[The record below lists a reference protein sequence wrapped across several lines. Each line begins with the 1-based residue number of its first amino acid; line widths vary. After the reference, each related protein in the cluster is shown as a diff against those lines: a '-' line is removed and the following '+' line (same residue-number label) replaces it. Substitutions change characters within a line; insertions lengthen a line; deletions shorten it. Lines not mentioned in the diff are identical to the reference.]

1 MSCKPDHRGSHI
13 RTRDKAV
20 RRHVRHD
27 LRLCVVLDSQGQGT
41 VILGTRT
48 FLHAVRHF
56 LLDHD
61 SDVINRHAALEET
74 HDDRGR
80 DIIRQVCN
88 NLDRLS
94 AVVFLGQCLDI
105 DS

>member
-1 MSCKPDHRGSHI
+1 MSREADHSGSHI
-13 RTRDKAV
+13 RARDKAV

-27 LRLCVVLDSQGQGT
+27 LRLRVILDSQGQSA
-41 VILGTRT
+41 VVLGTRT

-56 LLDHD
+56 LLYHD
-61 SDVINRHAALEET
+61 GNIVDRHAALKKP

-80 DIIRQVCN
+80 DIVRQVRN
-88 NLDRLS
+88 DLDWLS
-94 AVVFLGQCLDI
+94 AIVFLCQCLDI

>member
-1 MSCKPDHRGSHI
+1 MSREADHSGSHI

-27 LRLCVVLDSQGQGT
+27 LRLRVVLDCQRQGT

-48 FLHAVRHF
+48 FLHAVRNF

-61 SDVINRHAALEET
+61 GNVIDRHAALKEP
-74 HDDRGR
+74 HDDWGR
-80 DIIRQVCN
+80 DIVRQVRN
-88 NLDRLS
+88 DLDRLS